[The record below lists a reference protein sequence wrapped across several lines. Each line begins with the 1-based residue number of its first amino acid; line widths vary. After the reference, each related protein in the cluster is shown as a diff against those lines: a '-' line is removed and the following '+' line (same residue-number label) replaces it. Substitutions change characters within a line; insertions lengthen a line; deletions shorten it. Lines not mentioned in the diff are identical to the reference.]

1 MLLELRIMRVDP
13 LKSDTFLAGASGE
26 WMEGTF
32 WEAMAQKGEV
42 RCSGGVMGRE
52 AWAGF
57 CGLSGV
63 RCFRGGWKAVQF
75 FRLVLPFFGSKRL

>member
-1 MLLELRIMRVDP
+1 MLLELRIMRADP
-13 LKSDTFLAGASGE
+13 LKIHAFLAGASGE

-52 AWAGF
+52 AWAG
-57 CGLSGV
+57 L
-63 RCFRGGWKAVQF
+63 
-75 FRLVLPFFGSKRL
+75 